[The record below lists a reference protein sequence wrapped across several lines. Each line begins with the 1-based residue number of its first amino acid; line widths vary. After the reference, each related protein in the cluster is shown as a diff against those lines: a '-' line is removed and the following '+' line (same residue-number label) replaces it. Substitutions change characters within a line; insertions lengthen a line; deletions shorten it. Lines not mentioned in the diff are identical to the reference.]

1 MQNVEPA
8 ETDAKRLIICL
19 TKAVAAAPY
28 AIAPERAIDLEGK
41 VFLGRPWGVAF
52 GDGAKSSMKAL
63 VDSKEI
69 WVPYSGLLSLWA
81 ATGAVVL
88 IGTEAMAATRNGQW
102 ALDSR
107 PGTPVAHAYRLLDAS
122 KSLIRNPRTKWPGD
136 LPAPDANARE
146 GSLDWHVNNVFLGAC
161 GWILLHEIA
170 HMHLS
175 HAPDTSLDLRKKQE
189 HEADE
194 WATKWTLDHAPQ
206 NLQREFRLLA
216 IAVGFTWLGLNDS
229 VMRVDSTHPHAWERF
244 GHCTNAFKT
253 DALSPGLELA
263 AYVLKACFFPTD
275 PIPTAETP
283 EEAFFETLLRATR
296 LPR

>member
-8 ETDAKRLIICL
+8 ETDAKRLIVGL

-28 AIAPERAIDLEGK
+28 AIAPERAIDLEAK
-41 VFLGRPWGVAF
+41 VFSGEPWGIVF

-63 VDSKEI
+63 VDSNEI

-81 ATGAVVL
+81 VTRAVVL
-88 IGTEAMAATRNGQW
+88 IGTEAMAATRRGQVV
-102 ALDSR
+102 LDGGH
-107 PGTPVAHAYRLLDAS
+107 GTPVADARRLLEAS
-122 KSLIRNPRTKWPGD
+122 KLFIRDPRAKWPSD
-136 LPAPDANARE
+136 LPAPDPGAIE
-146 GSLDWHVNNVFLGAC
+146 GSVDWHVNNVFLGAC

-170 HMHLS
+170 HIHLS
-175 HAPDTSLDLRKKQE
+175 HAPDTSADLRKKQE

-194 WATKWTLDHAPQ
+194 WATKWILDHAPQ

-216 IAVGFTWLGLNDS
+216 IAAGFTWIGLNDG
-229 VMRVDSTHPHAWERF
+229 VMRVDTTHPHAWERF
-244 GHCTNAFKT
+244 SHCTNAFKT

-263 AYVLKACFFPTD
+263 AYALKACFFPSD
-275 PIPTAETP
+275 PIPPAETP
-283 EEAFFETLLRATR
+283 EDAFFETLFRASR